1 MPNQYMSQ
9 LSDYDQIRLV
19 WTDLNGVGRGIT
31 MPADE
36 AEHALEEGVGFANGV
51 AELTLEPALLDDPK
65 YGAEAGDMMAIPD
78 PESVTPLEWTDDTAA
93 VFTNFC
99 RTSTAPLRPLW
110 THGGLRRVLDDL
122 ESEGFSP
129 FAGIEME
136 FSVLSPDEDGEW
148 APFNDRCSYDLDAL
162 EQGADLIDDWRE
174 AMEAGGYHVLG
185 AHQESQ
191 PGQYELNVEYDDP
204 CRWQTGYSSR
214 ATCSNR

>member
-93 VFTNFC
+93 VFTNLQNVDGSPFDLC
-99 RTSTAPLRPLW
+99 GRTA
-110 THGGLRRVLDDL
+110 LRRVLDDL
-122 ESEGFSP
+122 ESEGSVRLPASRWSSP
-129 FAGIEME
+129 
-136 FSVLSPDEDGEW
+136 SS
-148 APFNDRCSYDLDAL
+148 APTRTAS
-162 EQGADLIDDWRE
+162 GHR
-174 AMEAGGYHVLG
+174 
-185 AHQESQ
+185 ST
-191 PGQYELNVEYDDP
+191 
-204 CRWQTGYSSR
+204 TGVPTTWTPWSR
-214 ATCSNR
+214 ART